1 MELTLLGKSKVW
13 CLYPSKNAIQM
24 SVQDAMGFS
33 KAENSKSVRLL
44 RAQLLGQL
52 PIFLSENSIAWS
64 IFLSIVLQSVE
75 LNVKFSAIVKKNTF
89 FRKKKK

>member
-1 MELTLLGKSKVW
+1 
-13 CLYPSKNAIQM
+13 M

-64 IFLSIVLQSVE
+64 IFLSIFLQSVE
-75 LNVKFSAIVKKNTF
+75 LNVKFSAIVKKTPFQKEEKVIERNSEQF
-89 FRKKKK
+89 SEMEKVSFSQQVSL